1 MKRIFWILIA
11 VFLMLTAID
20 VSGQRWKLRRYE
32 VDAYIGAV
40 AFHGDIGLADRP
52 LANMFNGVRPSVGVT
67 PRFMIRRDMAVSL
80 DLGYLIY
87 GGKDAE
93 GESHGR
99 LYSFNS
105 HAFQHF
111 ARFEYLIL
119 GASGIG
125 RSGGGV
131 YNRRGMVNSYNRL
144 NLYAFAG
151 AGGILSKST
160 VKDENGEEPLENPG
174 YDNSLQY
181 TA

>member
-1 MKRIFWILIA
+1 MKRTFWILIA
-11 VFLMLTAID
+11 AILMLTAID

-52 LANMFNGVRPSVGVT
+52 LANMFNGVRPSVGVI

-87 GGKDAE
+87 GGKDKE

-111 ARFEYLIL
+111 ARIL
-119 GASGIG
+119 FPQP
-125 RSGGGV
+125 RC
-131 YNRRGMVNSYNRL
+131 
-144 NLYAFAG
+144 
-151 AGGILSKST
+151 
-160 VKDENGEEPLENPG
+160 
-174 YDNSLQY
+174 
-181 TA
+181 